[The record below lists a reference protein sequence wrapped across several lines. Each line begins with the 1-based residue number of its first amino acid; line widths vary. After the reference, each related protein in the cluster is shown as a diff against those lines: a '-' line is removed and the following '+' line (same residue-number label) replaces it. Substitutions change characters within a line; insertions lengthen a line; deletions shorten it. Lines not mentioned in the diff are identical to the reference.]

1 MKQNI
6 NEIKRMQRIAG
17 LITESEYQKSL
28 MNEALTADEL
38 YKEFEEEDLL
48 NDRREYDVEDLMLA
62 YPGLSKKEAEKLKQ
76 MLQSGGDEST
86 STKSEEDSLP
96 LTPKLQK
103 FIDKVINDAKRDGEF
118 EELVQVDYFENDLID
133 FILEKFDTEGNYGD
147 VSQKVK
153 DYIANAIK

>member
-62 YPGLSKKEAEKLKQ
+62 YPGLSKKEAEKLEQ